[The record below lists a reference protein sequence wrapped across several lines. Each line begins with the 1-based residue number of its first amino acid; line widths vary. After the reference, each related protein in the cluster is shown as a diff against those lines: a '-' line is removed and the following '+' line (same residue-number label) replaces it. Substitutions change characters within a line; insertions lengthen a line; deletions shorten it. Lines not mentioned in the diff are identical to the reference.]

1 MELHRRLAR
10 LCYPFDP
17 AGTVVFF
24 RQYYGPT
31 QRAFVALDP
40 VAQAALYRDLVEL
53 QTTSNRAPRPEET
66 MVEAEYLEVRAR
78 KAV

>member
-1 MELHRRLAR
+1 
-10 LCYPFDP
+10 
-17 AGTVVFF
+17 
-24 RQYYGPT
+24 
-31 QRAFVALDP
+31 LDP

-53 QTTSNRAPRPEET
+53 QTTSNRAPSPEET